1 MCKNKIK
8 EINNNQICIINQNKS
23 NKSIK
28 SKISPNINKL
38 LEDGLNINN
47 INNKN
52 KIKMCLKGG
61 RKSIKQFPQISTK
74 KIDCRISPRD
84 SAISFASQ
92 QVRHVKLCNEN
103 TCKYTWCGVI
113 KKLIEH
119 YKICSVNKLN
129 NGCYKCDSLR
139 VLLLRAQGKFIAPPK
154 RENINISQNQ
164 NQNQPIRQQNE
175 MGIVHINIPAEVAV

>member
-1 MCKNKIK
+1 MCKII
-8 EINNNQICIINQNKS
+8 INEKSNNQISIINQNKS
-23 NKSIK
+23 YKPNKSM
-28 SKISPNINKL
+28 ISPIIDKL
-38 LEDGLNINN
+38 LENYLNINN
-47 INNKN
+47 KNNKN

-61 RKSIKQFPQISTK
+61 RKSIKQYPLISTK

-92 QVRHVKLCNEN
+92 QVRHVKLCSEN

-119 YKICSVNKLN
+119 YKTCSVNKLN

-175 MGIVHINIPAEVAV
+175 MGIVHINMPAEVAV